1 MARGVNKAF
10 IIGNLGQDPELRYT
24 GSGTAVCTFSI
35 ATNESYE
42 DRDGNLVERTEWHNI
57 ETWGRTAENCE
68 EYLSKGRT
76 VFVEGKIQTDSWE
89 DRDGN
94 NRKTTKIRAFQVQ
107 FLGSG
112 QGQSRGQSSQST
124 NNEFNQERPPQEPRA
139 GQNQGQ
145 QKQGQQSSQ
154 GSSQTSDEETFE
166 PDDDLPF

>member
-1 MARGVNKAF
+1 MARGVNKA
-10 IIGNLGQDPELRYT
+10 ILIGNLGQDPELRYT

-57 ETWGRTAENCE
+57 ETWGRTAENCN

-76 VFVEGKIQTDSWE
+76 VFVEGKLQTDSWE

-94 NRKTTKIRAFQVQ
+94 SRKTTKIRAFQVQ

-112 QGQSRGQSSQST
+112 QGQSTQRSGGGDFDQRRQ
-124 NNEFNQERPPQEPRA
+124 PRA
-139 GQNQGQ
+139 GQKQGQ
-145 QKQGQQSSQ
+145 QKQQQQQSSQ
-154 GSSQTSDEETFE
+154 NNAETADEETFE